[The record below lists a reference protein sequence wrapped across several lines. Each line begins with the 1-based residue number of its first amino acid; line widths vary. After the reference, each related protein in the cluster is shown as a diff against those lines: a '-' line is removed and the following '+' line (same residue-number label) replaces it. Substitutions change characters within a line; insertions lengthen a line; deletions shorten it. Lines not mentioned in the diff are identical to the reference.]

1 MSYTEEMNQ
10 YLDELNRELDEADA
24 RFKEEYNYSDE
35 LYSDLFKDVNGFRP
49 RGQLWEQ
56 WCNKTP
62 ADKQKE
68 WNYLCN
74 QL

>member
-49 RGQLWEQ
+49 RGQLWE
-56 WCNKTP
+56 
-62 ADKQKE
+62 
-68 WNYLCN
+68 
-74 QL
+74 